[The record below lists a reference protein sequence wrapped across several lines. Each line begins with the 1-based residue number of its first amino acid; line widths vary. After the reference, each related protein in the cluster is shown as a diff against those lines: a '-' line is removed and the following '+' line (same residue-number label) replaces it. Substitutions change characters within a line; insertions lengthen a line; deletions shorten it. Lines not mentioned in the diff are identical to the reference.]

1 MIEIYGWAQKKYKL
15 EAQSA
20 AQHALDF
27 LHQPNV
33 SLSIKFVS
41 KREIRRLNREF
52 RQIDRVTD
60 VLSFPSTDVVAGGT
74 VADTEYVGDMALCLA
89 KAKQQGKEYGGGT
102 LAEIRKL
109 VVHSVLHLF
118 GYDHIR
124 DEDYAV
130 MNKKEQEIEKY
141 ILKLENK

>member
-1 MIEIYGWAQKKYKL
+1 MIELCGFARKKYKL
-15 EAQSA
+15 VASSA

-60 VLSFPSTDVVAGGT
+60 VLSFPSTDVVAGDT
-74 VADTEYVGDMALCLA
+74 VADTEYIGDMALCLA

-118 GYDHIR
+118 GYDHIK

-141 ILKLENK
+141 ILNLENK